1 MKVSKTD
8 AIQKAERNLFTAKK
22 TRRSLKNEKETLLE
36 QKARIKLENLNKD
49 FEGEK
54 KKNIAKKRYQVQ
66 QEKKVF

>member
-66 QEKKVF
+66 Q

>member
-66 QEKKVF
+66 QEKKVL